1 MKDMYIVPLI
11 LSIFGTYLIVKAFQ
25 HFILGNGLR
34 KRGVTS
40 HAVLHCLDDES
51 IGLDRYYVTFTL
63 EDGQEVKKRL
73 RHVPRADFAN
83 GEEVVVWYDA
93 KHPKRV
99 VLYGSS
105 LTLYMSL
112 GCFLVGLSMFS
123 YNLSAYMLMNL
134 L

>member
-1 MKDMYIVPLI
+1 MYIVPLI

-63 EDGQEVKKRL
+63 EDGQEVKRGFGMFPRRL
-73 RHVPRADFAN
+73 CEWGRGRCLSMC
-83 GEEVVVWYDA
+83 

-99 VLYGSS
+99 VLYGS
-105 LTLYMSL
+105 LDPLYVAEVL
-112 GCFLVGLSMFS
+112 LVGLSMFS